1 MTDLT
6 IRQQCENIKAEMNEL
21 DVKFKTYFEEV
32 LKPQL
37 PEFLLTMIET
47 QVQALEEQKKAK
59 GDLDLDLDDEAT
71 LIGFQRAL
79 ETMKAL
85 CAIHNV
91 K

>member
-37 PEFLLTMIET
+37 PEFLLNMIET

-71 LIGFQRAL
+71 FIGFQRAL